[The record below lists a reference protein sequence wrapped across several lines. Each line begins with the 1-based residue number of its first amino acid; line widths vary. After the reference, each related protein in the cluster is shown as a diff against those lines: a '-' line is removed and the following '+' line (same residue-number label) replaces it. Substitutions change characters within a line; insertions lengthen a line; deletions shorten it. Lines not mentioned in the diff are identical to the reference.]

1 MTTPQIEPTY
11 RVDDACQL
19 ADISQRQFYHW
30 VSSGWIPRTWGDG
43 TARLTVA
50 HVATL
55 RDFGLLMKCPK
66 GALANEV
73 LTLRRAQQKAKKK

>member
-1 MTTPQIEPTY
+1 MSALEIEPYY
-11 RVDDACQL
+11 RVDDACKL
-19 ADISQRQFYHW
+19 ADCTQRQFYYW
-30 VSSGWIPRTWGDG
+30 IAKGWLPPTWGDG

-50 HVATL
+50 HVRTL
-55 RDFGLLMKCPK
+55 RDFALLMKCPK